1 MFVQTNFR
9 HGGEVV
15 PSVRGAIRRRRGGF
29 ETLRNNVTLDVLARK
44 VRRKMRMFPAC
55 VTQYKYKY
63 KCQFKIYL

>member
-1 MFVQTNFR
+1 MARSYQVYVAQ
-9 HGGEVV
+9 
-15 PSVRGAIRRRRGGF
+15 SGGF
-29 ETLRNNVTLDVLARK
+29 EPLRNNVTLDVLARK